1 MQFTEG
7 TDGKEGTKGPEKVD
21 DILQSLFR
29 SLDRQKSKD
38 DRKSVERKVIIDF
51 QLFFFTFDKTI
62 DLNERLFN
70 F

>member
-7 TDGKEGTKGPEKVD
+7 TDSKEGTKGPEKVD
-21 DILQSLFR
+21 DFLQSLFR

-51 QLFFFTFDKTI
+51 QFFFLCLIKLLT
-62 DLNERLFN
+62 
-70 F
+70 